1 MNPGIGGRSLSLIE
15 TLNDSPREIRKFG
28 YLFAGVGVVAA
39 AFLFW
44 KGNPGWRWV
53 AGFALLFLLGGA
65 LAPSALR
72 PVYRIWM
79 RFAFVLAWI
88 NTRVLLTLFFL
99 LVITPVGVI
108 MRLCGRDILDR
119 RIDRARRSY
128 WSPRN
133 RDRVN
138 PERYENLF

>member
-1 MNPGIGGRSLSLIE
+1 MIE
-15 TLNDSPREIRKFG
+15 TLNDSPREVRRFG
-28 YLFAGVGVVAA
+28 YLFAAVGGVAA
-39 AFLFW
+39 ALLLW
-44 KGNPGWRWV
+44 KGNPGWWWA
-53 AGFALLFLLGGA
+53 AGASALFLLGGTF
-65 LAPSALR
+65 APSVLR

-79 RFAFVLAWI
+79 RFAFALAWI

-108 MRLCGRDILDR
+108 MRLFGRDILER

-128 WSPRN
+128 WST
-133 RDRVN
+133 RDTGRVN